1 MGTRVVDPACSIR
14 VGDKVRHKDADMRFL
29 VIEVF
34 LDGHAAWCEIDDGK
48 QSGLLLIHNVRDLV
62 KIGPLH

>member
-1 MGTRVVDPACSIR
+1 
-14 VGDKVRHKDADMRFL
+14 MRFL

-48 QSGLLLIHNVRDLV
+48 QSGLLLIYNVRDLV